1 MFPTF
6 GLFSLALL
14 AAKGAIGALLTDPT
28 QLTTTTY
35 DYVIVGAGTAGSVL
49 AARLT
54 EDALVRVLVVEAGRS
69 NEGSDNANIRIP
81 FNAPLASPGTSFDWN
96 FTTVNQPSLNNEPE
110 PYPRGKV
117 LGGSSSTNYLVY
129 TRGSA
134 DDYDRLAAIAGDD
147 GWTWENLHPYILKHN
162 SIVAPADG
170 HDTTGEFDPAWHGNG
185 PLLTSVA
192 GYPAVIDPLVI
203 GTTQEAAEFPYN
215 VDGNSGNPLGI
226 SWVQST
232 IANGTRQSSAIAY
245 LWPAL
250 NRPNLDVLIH
260 TQATRLIQTGRTGAT
275 PIFRSVEFA
284 TGPSAPRFRATAR
297 REVILSAGSV
307 GTPQLLQLSGIGN
320 RETLSALGI
329 NTILNNADVGEHL
342 QDHPFIPLQW
352 EVNSN
357 ETFDQLFYDAD
368 LSAAALN
375 QWNTNHTG
383 PLSTNPVM
391 NHIGFLRIP
400 DDNAIWQENEDPSAG
415 PNSPHYEIAFG
426 NCFVTTS
433 AQTVPSSGGF
443 MTITPIVVSPSSRG
457 YVRLSTSNPF
467 DAPLIDPGFF
477 SNDLDMAI
485 MIEAVKASQRY
496 VATSSW
502 SNFIIGPYI
511 DSANTTTPEDI
522 IEYTRQRTATT
533 RHPTGT
539 AQVGKV
545 VNGDLTVKDIS
556 GVRIVDASIFPHV
569 PSAHTQA
576 PTYIIAERAAD
587 LIKAAYH

>member
-6 GLFSLALL
+6 SLFSLALL

-54 EDALVRVLVVEAGRS
+54 EDANVKVLVVEAGRS

-96 FTTVNQPSLNNEPE
+96 FTTVDQASLNNEPE
-110 PYPRGKV
+110 PYPRGKH
-117 LGGSSSTNYLVY
+117 S
-129 TRGSA
+129 
-134 DDYDRLAAIAGDD
+134 
-147 GWTWENLHPYILKHN
+147 

-203 GTTQEAAEFPYN
+203 GTTQEAPEFPYN

-226 SWVQST
+226 SWAQST

-245 LWPAL
+245 LWPAM

-260 TQATRLIQTGRTGAT
+260 TQATRLIQTGRTGSK

-320 RETLSALGI
+320 RDALSALGI
-329 NTILNNADVGEHL
+329 HTIVNNPDVGEHLQVSLADSDQLNGELMSNIL

-352 EVNSN
+352 EVSSN
-357 ETFDQLFYDAD
+357 QTFDQLFYNAD

-375 QWNTNHTG
+375 QWNTDHTG

-400 DDNAIWQENEDPSAG
+400 EDNAIWQENEDPSAG

-433 AQTVPSSGGF
+433 AQTVPSSGGY

-457 YVRLSTSNPF
+457 YVRLGTSNPF

-502 SNFIIGPYI
+502 SNFIGAPYI
-511 DSANTTTPEDI
+511 DSANTTTPEGI

>member
-1 MFPTF
+1 M
-6 GLFSLALL
+6 SLNHILVERSW
-14 AAKGAIGALLTDPT
+14 AAVVPP
-28 QLTTTTY
+28 
-35 DYVIVGAGTAGSVL
+35 
-49 AARLT
+49 
-54 EDALVRVLVVEAGRS
+54 VRIFQPWGDIS
-69 NEGSDNANIRIP
+69 NEHIID
-81 FNAPLASPGTSFDWN
+81 
-96 FTTVNQPSLNNEPE
+96 
-110 PYPRGKV
+110 YM
-117 LGGSSSTNYLVY
+117 VY

-147 GWTWENLHPYILKHN
+147 GWTWENLHPYILKTYTRYSTIALLPSRWYDELKLHLT
-162 SIVAPADG
+162 SSHICLG

-443 MTITPIVVSPSSRG
+443 MTITPIVVSPSSRKFLAYKG
-457 YVRLSTSNPF
+457 
-467 DAPLIDPGFF
+467 
-477 SNDLDMAI
+477 
-485 MIEAVKASQRY
+485 
-496 VATSSW
+496 SSL
-502 SNFIIGPYI
+502 
-511 DSANTTTPEDI
+511 
-522 IEYTRQRTATT
+522 R
-533 RHPTGT
+533 
-539 AQVGKV
+539 
-545 VNGDLTVKDIS
+545 
-556 GVRIVDASIFPHV
+556 
-569 PSAHTQA
+569 
-576 PTYIIAERAAD
+576 
-587 LIKAAYH
+587 